1 MKGSTQKLAKL
12 GLGLNHKYDNYCW
25 WLGKILTNIEML
37 TSWIFSQSVLWITT
51 WIIHTVCILLARQL
65 RRRFAV
71 CLKIFAVP
79 LSFFAVG
86 LTILVGCLKI
96 FAVSLKISTIWFTI
110 FAGFL
115 AIFAVCLTIFA
126 ICVSQCLKC
135 ASQYSQYVSQFQN
148 WSAKGGQ
155 QTKLQRVRMLCCIDW
170 LEYLK
175 LQTYLQLHVKKY
187 EW

>member
-1 MKGSTQKLAKL
+1 
-12 GLGLNHKYDNYCW
+12 
-25 WLGKILTNIEML
+25 ML

-51 WIIHTVCILLARQL
+51 WIIHTVCILLAWQL

-86 LTILVGCLKI
+86 LTILVVCLKI

-135 ASQYSQYVSQFQN
+135 ASQYLQYVSQFQN
-148 WSAKGGQ
+148 WSAKFIILMCGGRGGGQ
-155 QTKLQRVRMLCCIDW
+155 QTKLQRVRMLCIGW